1 MSELNKDGLIPG
13 QQVDFETLQRVNR
26 QRKEVKQ
33 DAEQSA
39 DKEQTSAKPKR
50 ARASKNANG

>member
-1 MSELNKDGLIPG
+1 MSDLNKDGLIPG
-13 QQVDFETLQRVNR
+13 QQVDFETMQRVNR

-39 DKEQTSAKPKR
+39 DKESATAKPKR
-50 ARASKNANG
+50 ARASKNANS